1 MQAFPPISSLHQS
14 HARYVLG
21 HGAVHSHKQYNP
33 ADVHEEIQYA
43 DGASRKRRK
52 TTMDEETYILFTLV
66 ILRTGMHLNVA
77 AVLFCLS
84 TSSAGRV
91 FVTWLCLL
99 WSAHFPL
106 IRMPT

>member
-1 MQAFPPISSLHQS
+1 MS
-14 HARYVLG
+14 

-33 ADVHEEIQYA
+33 ADFHVDIQYA

-52 TTMDEETYILFTLV
+52 TTMDEATSILFTLV
-66 ILRTGMHLNVA
+66 ILRTGIQLNVA
-77 AVLFCLS
+77 AVLFGLS
-84 TSSAGRV
+84 TSTAGRV

-99 WSAHFPL
+99 WNAHFPL